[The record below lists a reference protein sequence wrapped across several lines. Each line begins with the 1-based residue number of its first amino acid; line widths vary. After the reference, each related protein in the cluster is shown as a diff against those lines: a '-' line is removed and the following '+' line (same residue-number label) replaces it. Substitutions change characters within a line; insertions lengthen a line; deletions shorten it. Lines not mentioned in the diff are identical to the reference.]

1 MSSLHSS
8 GNAGSSSP
16 RPTSAA
22 LGVVTVLVTLLGWS
36 SVPLFIVHFSR
47 DIDVWTSNGWRYA
60 LSAVLWAPLLVWLW
74 ARRTMP
80 AGLWRAALVPSV
92 FNALGQAAFAWA
104 FYNLDPATVTF
115 GLRLQIVFVALG
127 AYAMFPS
134 ERAVLKSPWAI
145 GGIVLLLLGIAGTL
159 FLADRSNVPEAVAG
173 ARADYAVGV
182 TLAVGSGLLFAA
194 YALSVRK
201 FMHSFPSVTAFAAIS
216 QYSSAILVVAML
228 VLARDPRTGG
238 ADFGYSALRLG
249 AGPFALLLLSSVIGI
264 GLGHVFYYISI
275 ARLGVAVS
283 SGVMQLQPFCVA
295 VAQLALFDKRLTG
308 GQWAGGMVAV
318 LGAAMLLGVQWA
330 MSRPR
335 GKNGKRA

>member
-1 MSSLHSS
+1 MPPTT
-8 GNAGSSSP
+8 A
-16 RPTSAA
+16 RPTSAT
-22 LGVVTVLVTLLGWS
+22 LGIVTVFATLLGWS

-60 LSAVLWAPLLVWLW
+60 LSSVMWAPLLLWLW
-74 ARRTMP
+74 AKRSMP
-80 AGLWRAALVPSV
+80 AGLWRAAIVPSL

-134 ERAVLKSPWAI
+134 ERRVLKTPWAI
-145 GGIVLLLLGIAGTL
+145 GGIVLLLVGVAGTL
-159 FLADRSNVPEAVAG
+159 FLADRANVPAVVVG
-173 ARADYAVGV
+173 ARADYLVGV
-182 TLAVGSGLLFAA
+182 TLAVGSGVLFAA

-201 FMHSFPSVTAFAAIS
+201 FMHSFPSVTSFAAIS
-216 QYSSAILVVAML
+216 QYTSAILVTAML
-228 VLARDPRTGG
+228 ILARDPRTGV
-238 ADFGYSALRLG
+238 ADYGVSALRLG
-249 AGPFALLLLSSVIGI
+249 AVPFSLLLLSSVLGI

-295 VAQLALFDKRLTG
+295 IAQLALFDKRLTQ
-308 GQWAGGMVAV
+308 GQWAGGLIAV
-318 LGAAMLLGVQWA
+318 IGAAMLLGVQWV
-330 MSRPR
+330 MSRPA
-335 GKNGKRA
+335 NQPAERAEEP